1 MGTITINFELEN
13 KDKKEVENVVAG
25 HPHRLNFED
34 EEELVLIKVDFLKEQ
49 LLVTTVI
56 PWFANIMNYLAWSKV
71 SQEWNA

>member
-1 MGTITINFELEN
+1 MGTTTIIFELQN
-13 KDKKEVENVVAG
+13 KDKKEVENVVVG
-25 HPHRLNFED
+25 RPHRLNFED

-56 PWFANIMNYLAWSKV
+56 PWFANIMNYLALSKV